1 MSLSSNRDRLIE
13 PGEAYANS
21 AVPMNLSY
29 ISYIED
35 KLASEP
41 PKQKSLRT
49 RDRLKIATAKM
60 LEQRGYHAMR
70 VSDITEQAEV
80 AEGLFYAYFKDKLEI
95 TLQVLT
101 SMVEE
106 FFPRQK
112 IMDDPHSAWTSGD
125 PSYDGLYRA
134 NLRWILLC
142 RANAGLM
149 RCVLQ
154 VGDQQPEFASL
165 FQRINSAWHRR
176 VVEGILRHRAGK
188 EPVLMFTLILGG
200 MMDETVRKLIVYPDP
215 ELLKLI
221 DKLDGDDELIA
232 HATSL
237 IWLRILYPDAGLPSN
252 LPKQAK
258 MLAKSVTPM
267 AD

>member
-1 MSLSSNRDRLIE
+1 
-13 PGEAYANS
+13 
-21 AVPMNLSY
+21 MNFSY
-29 ISYIED
+29 ITYIED

-41 PKQKSLRT
+41 PKQKSQRT

-70 VSDITEQAEV
+70 VTDITQQAEV

-106 FFPRQK
+106 FFPQQNM
-112 IMDDPHSAWTSGD
+112 MDDPHSAWTSGD

-154 VGDQQPEFASL
+154 VGDQEPEFASL

-176 VVEGILRHRAGK
+176 VVDAILRHRAGK

-221 DKLDGDDELIA
+221 DDLDGDDELIA

-252 LPKQAK
+252 LPSHAK
-258 MLAKSVTPM
+258 TLAMSVTPT
-267 AD
+267 AN